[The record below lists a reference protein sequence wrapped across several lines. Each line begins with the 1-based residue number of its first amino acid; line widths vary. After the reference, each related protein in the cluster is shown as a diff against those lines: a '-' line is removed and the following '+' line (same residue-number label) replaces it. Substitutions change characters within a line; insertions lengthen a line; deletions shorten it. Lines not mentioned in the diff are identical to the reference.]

1 MAMAYGRTAKVS
13 DAAKRTI
20 GPDDPKARAEVEA
33 KRNQEFDVWDQI
45 GMTADMLP
53 GGAIAAGGAKAAKN
67 LAEAAIR
74 AYDKAPSP
82 VAGSTF
88 YTGMQEAMKVVA
100 RISKGSK
107 NLLEDAIKM
116 IDETLAKQEK
126 GAEAENAFLSA
137 KKAIEAVLDGTFD
150 LARKKKGAK
159 HREALSHIKE
169 EKKKPL
175 LLGQDWVKESKAL
188 HKGDTSNFSALE
200 LVKDLQ
206 AKASKVLDISDPM
219 NLPSEDILSR
229 AGNFMGKG
237 TYDGAEVI
245 SKLVDSVSVES
256 ISKALSEVTEVLSNS
271 KYWKVLNKT
280 DVGRKRLNFLGNIK
294 NMLSGAMQ
302 NIERAGKKGV
312 KISDKTTDVMAT
324 KDLPASTRMRRD
336 MPSPSAASRVSKEG
350 LQDIKDV
357 RSLDDKE
364 LLSIYDEM
372 KDAPFPS
379 PDIPLEFSSADE
391 WDTFLRLMKNE
402 IRDRG
407 LF

>member
-13 DAAKRTI
+13 DAAKKII

-82 VAGSTF
+82 AAGSTF

-107 NLLEDAIKM
+107 NLLEDAIKL

-159 HREALSHIKE
+159 HREALSQIKE
-169 EKKKPL
+169 EKKPPL
-175 LLGQDWVKESKAL
+175 LLGQDLLKESKAL
-188 HKGDTSNFSALE
+188 NIGDTSDFSALE

-206 AKASKVLDISDPM
+206 AKAKIP
-219 NLPSEDILSR
+219 
-229 AGNFMGKG
+229 
-237 TYDGAEVI
+237 
-245 SKLVDSVSVES
+245 
-256 ISKALSEVTEVLSNS
+256 KATEE
-271 KYWKVLNKT
+271 
-280 DVGRKRLNFLGNIK
+280 I
-294 NMLSGAMQ
+294 
-302 NIERAGKKGV
+302 
-312 KISDKTTDVMAT
+312 MAT
-324 KDLPASTRMRRD
+324 KDLPASTRMSRD
-336 MPSPSAASRVSKEG
+336 MPPPSGRNRVDQSGLEG
-350 LQDIKDV
+350 LSFNVEDISSMTDDQVKYWIELESNMKPMDASTTQ
-357 RSLDDKE
+357 RQNEKLSL
-364 LLSIYDEM
+364 
-372 KDAPFPS
+372 
-379 PDIPLEFSSADE
+379 
-391 WDTFLRLMKNE
+391 LMQEAKK
-402 IRDRG
+402 RG
-407 LF
+407 LR